1 MIDRIQRR
9 MTAGTVCV
17 LLVVCLAMLAALNGF
32 YALTLAR
39 QVDDSLKMLAGSAAG
54 SGAVERV
61 RENLPG
67 VPASRLSRIH
77 DYCVVRLKRDGTIH
91 EHRSENSEM
100 YTAEFVET
108 LVKQIAENEKNRG
121 RIETQAFY
129 RESRKYGALIVMMD
143 VSEELVQVHRLFG
156 VTLATTAGFFAVLS
170 LLSALLIRR
179 MMRPIRVAFDKQQQ
193 FVWDA
198 SHELKTPLAVIS
210 ANAQVLEREIGRSES
225 LGYILGEVKRTSEL
239 VSRLLMLARMDA
251 GRQEM
256 CCVRFDLGRA
266 LMQAALP
273 MESLAFEMGRT
284 LRMEIPEG
292 VNCMGDEA
300 LLVQM
305 TVILLS
311 NALKYAG
318 EGGVV
323 TLSLH
328 EKGRTKVIR
337 VHNTGSYMPPEVC
350 RRVFDR
356 FYRAEDSRSRDD
368 GGAGLGLS
376 IAQSIARMH
385 RGEIRA
391 VSDREQGTTF
401 IASVQDAG

>member
-9 MTAGTVCV
+9 MTVGTVCV
-17 LLVVCLAMLAALNGF
+17 LLVVCLAMLAALNGVHT
-32 YALTLAR
+32 LMLAR
-39 QVDDSLKMLAGSAAG
+39 QVEGMLDMLMEMPMGGNGAEHMWGGRHEAGVASA
-54 SGAVERV
+54 
-61 RENLPG
+61 PH
-67 VPASRLSRIH
+67 P
-77 DYCVVRLKRDGTIH
+77 YCMVRLKGDG
-91 EHRSENSEM
+91 ELQVRSADGGTLYDE
-100 YTAEFVET
+100 AFVQET
-108 LVKQIAENEKNRG
+108 VRRIQESGKSRGLVG
-121 RIETQAFY
+121 TQAF
-129 RESRKYGALIVMMD
+129 RVEGRGHGTQMVLMD
-143 VSEELVQVHRLFG
+143 VSGEQAQSRALLRI
-156 VTLATTAGFFAVLS
+156 TLATTAGFFAVLS

-179 MMRPIRVAFDKQQQ
+179 MMRPIREAFDKQQQ

-210 ANAQVLEREIGRSES
+210 ANAQVLEREIGQNES

-256 CCVRFDLGRA
+256 CCARFDLGRA

-292 VNCMGDEA
+292 VNCTGDEA

-318 EGGVV
+318 KGGVV
-323 TLSLH
+323 TLSLC
-328 EKGRTKVIR
+328 EKGRAKVIR

-401 IASVQDAG
+401 IASVQDE

>member
-9 MTAGTVCV
+9 MTVGTVCV
-17 LLVVCLAMLAALNGF
+17 LLAVCLAMLAALNGVHT
-32 YALTLAR
+32 LMLAR
-39 QVDDSLKMLAGSAAG
+39 QVNGMLDMLMEMPAGGNGTEHMWGSRHETGVASTPHPYCTVRVKGDGGLQVRSAGGGALYDEAFVQETVRRIQE
-54 SGAVERV
+54 SGK
-61 RENLPG
+61 
-67 VPASRLSRIH
+67 SRG
-77 DYCVVRLKRDGTIH
+77 CVG
-91 EHRSENSEM
+91 
-100 YTAEFVET
+100 
-108 LVKQIAENEKNRG
+108 
-121 RIETQAFY
+121 TQAFSVEN
-129 RESRKYGALIVMMD
+129 RGHGTQLVLLD
-143 VSEELVQVHRLFG
+143 VSGERAQSRLLLKI
-156 VTLATTAGFFAVLS
+156 TLATTAGFFAVLS

-179 MMRPIRVAFDKQQQ
+179 MMRPIREAFDKQQQ

-225 LGYILGEVKRTSEL
+225 VGYILSEVKRTSEL

-256 CCVRFDLGRA
+256 RCARFDLSRA

-292 VNCMGDEA
+292 VNCTGDEA

-305 TVILLS
+305 TVVLLS

-318 EGGVV
+318 KGGVV
-323 TLSLH
+323 TLSLC
-328 EKGRTKVIR
+328 EKGRAKVIR

-350 RRVFDR
+350 SRVFDR

-385 RGEIRA
+385 RGEIHA
-391 VSDREQGTTF
+391 VSDREQGTAF
-401 IASVQDAG
+401 IASVQDVG